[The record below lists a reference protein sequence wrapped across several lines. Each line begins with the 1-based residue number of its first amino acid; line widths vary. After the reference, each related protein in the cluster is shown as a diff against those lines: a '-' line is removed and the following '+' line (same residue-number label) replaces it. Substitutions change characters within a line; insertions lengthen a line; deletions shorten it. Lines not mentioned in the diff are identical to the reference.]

1 MMNLELKKVKVVNE
15 MSEET
20 TCFHAVLYVNGIKA
34 ADCSNDG
41 KGGMTDVRFYDS
53 GIRDEVGQYCMDNP
67 VVNVFRGKE
76 HRFTGVDIRVDELL
90 VEYQMM
96 KELKSK
102 QKKSLVLHN
111 NRMQDPGYIIHS
123 FLNLRQ
129 PVDKIMETETGQ
141 QFIKTQIESFR
152 KKGFTIMNS
161 NINYQSLGL

>member
-1 MMNLELKKVKVVNE
+1 MKLELKKVRVVNE

-20 TCFHAVLYVNGIKA
+20 TCFHAVLYVDGKKA

-41 KGGMTDVRFYDS
+41 KGGMTDVRFDNTE
-53 GIRDEVGQYCMDNP
+53 IRDAVEQYCMDKP

-90 VEYQMM
+90 IEYQMK

-102 QKKSLVLHN
+102 QKTSLVLHN
-111 NRMQDPGYIIHS
+111 NKMKDPQYIIHS

-129 PVDKIMETETGQ
+129 PVEKILENETGQ
-141 QFIKTQIESFR
+141 QFLKTQIESFR
-152 KKGFTIMNS
+152 RKGYTIMNT
-161 NINYQSLGL
+161 NINYKSLGL

>member
-1 MMNLELKKVKVVNE
+1 
-15 MSEET
+15 
-20 TCFHAVLYVNGIKA
+20 
-34 ADCSNDG
+34 
-41 KGGMTDVRFYDS
+41 
-53 GIRDEVGQYCMDNP
+53 MDNP

-76 HRFTGVDIRVDELL
+76 HRFTGVDIRVVELL
-90 VEYQMM
+90 VEYQMI

-111 NRMQDPGYIIHS
+111 DRMQDPGYIIHS

-152 KKGFTIMNS
+152 KKGFTIMNT